1 MLIEPTESE
10 TLDEIDMYVA
20 SGLLFTNLIHLQVL

>member
-10 TLDEIDMYVA
+10 TLDEIDLYDV
-20 SGLLFTNLIHLQVL
+20 SGLLFTIFGI